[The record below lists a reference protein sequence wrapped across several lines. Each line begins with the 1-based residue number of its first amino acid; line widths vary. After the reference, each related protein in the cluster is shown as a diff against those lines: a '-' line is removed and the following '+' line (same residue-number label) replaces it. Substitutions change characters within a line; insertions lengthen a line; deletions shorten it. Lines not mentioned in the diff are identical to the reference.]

1 MKNFLKSVGSYIASL
16 LLSVILAVELVILSV
31 VAIVFSPILAVFIAQ
46 EIFES
51 PVDERSKEHNCVE
64 LNLDNKK
71 ECYAE

>member
-51 PVDERSKEHNCVE
+51 PVDDRSKERNCIE

>member
-16 LLSVILAVELVILSV
+16 LLSIILAVELVILSV

-51 PVDERSKEHNCVE
+51 PANDHPEEHKCIE

-71 ECYAE
+71 ECYVE

>member
-51 PVDERSKEHNCVE
+51 PVDERSKENKCIE